1 MFSNTSN
8 IISIPE
14 GLEILSLLR
23 EPEHDTSYI
32 TGLPFV
38 FQTEVDSDILEANTP
53 DAQDDSWYSSQHH
66 FGQLGCDFS
75 CCTASPM
82 YVCAKPTD
90 PTSFPSKAIVIPRE
104 SNEEPAKRLKYCI
117 DSERSFLISS
127 PDEYQ
132 PTGSPPALTPPDH
145 PNFLPIWAKA
155 P

>member
-8 IISIPE
+8 IIPIPE
-14 GLEILSLLR
+14 GLEILPLLR
-23 EPEHDTSYI
+23 DPEHDPSYI

-38 FQTEVDSDILEANTP
+38 FQTDGDILEAK

-66 FGQLGCDFS
+66 FGQFECDFS

-104 SNEEPAKRLKYCI
+104 SNEEPAKRLKYSI
-117 DSERSFLISS
+117 DSERSFQMSL
-127 PDEYQ
+127 PDDYQ